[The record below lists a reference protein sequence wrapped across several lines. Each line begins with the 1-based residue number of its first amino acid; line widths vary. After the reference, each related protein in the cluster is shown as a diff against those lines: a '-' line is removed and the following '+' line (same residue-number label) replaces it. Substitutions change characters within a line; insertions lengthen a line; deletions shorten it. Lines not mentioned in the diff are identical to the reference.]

1 MIRGLY
7 TGASGMVVQMQRM
20 DALSNDLANVD
31 LTGYKRDVAVQK
43 AFPSILLRRMSD
55 DGVYKIPIGSLDV
68 APVVGKLGTGVEQN
82 EVYTVFTQGAM
93 KQTDNDFDL
102 AVEGDGFL
110 AVQTS
115 EGERYTRNGSF
126 LIDSEGWLVTKAGE
140 PVLGENGPIKLK
152 KNNFIVDEDGVVWQN
167 RALAMDDGR
176 LVSREENEWEDVERV
191 DRLRVVDFENRRY
204 LRKQGDSLWRATEE
218 SGPPTIPAF
227 DRPKVRQ
234 GFLEGSNVNPVTA
247 MVEMIEVQRIYEAN
261 QRSIQTQ
268 DALAGRLINEVIR
281 A

>member
-1 MIRGLY
+1 
-7 TGASGMVVQMQRM
+7 MVVQMHRL

-31 LTGYKRDVAVQK
+31 LTGYKRDVSVQK
-43 AFPSILLRRMSD
+43 AFPTILLRRMSD
-55 DGVYKIPIGSLDV
+55 DGVYRIPMGSLDV

-82 EVYTVFTQGAM
+82 EVYTVFSQGAM

-102 AVEGDGFL
+102 AIEGDGFI
-110 AVQTS
+110 AVQTVD
-115 EGERYTRNGSF
+115 GERYTRNGSF
-126 LIDSEGWLVTKAGE
+126 LIDSQGWLVTKEGL
-140 PVLGENGPIKLK
+140 PVLGESGPIRLK
-152 KNNFIVDEDGVVWQN
+152 KNNFVVDEDGVVWQN
-167 RALAMDDGR
+167 RTLAGDDGR
-176 LVSREENEWEDVERV
+176 LVSREENEWDDIERV
-191 DRLRVVDFENRRY
+191 DRLRIVDFDNRRY
-204 LRKQGDSLWRATEE
+204 LRKQGDSLWTDTEE
-218 SGPPTIPAF
+218 SGPAWVPVD

-268 DALAGRLINEVIR
+268 DALAGRLINEVMR

>member
-31 LTGYKRDVAVQK
+31 LTGYKRDVAIQK
-43 AFPSILLRRMSD
+43 AFPSILLRRMAD
-55 DGVYKIPIGSLDV
+55 DGVYKIPMGSLDV

-110 AVQTS
+110 AVQTAS
-115 EGERYTRNGSF
+115 GERYTRNGSF
-126 LIDSEGWLVTKAGE
+126 LINSEGWLVNKAGDL
-140 PVLGENGPIKLK
+140 VLGENGPIKLK
-152 KNNFIVDEDGVVWQN
+152 KNNFVVDEDGVVWQN
-167 RALAMDDGR
+167 RALAGDDGR
-176 LVSREENEWEDVERV
+176 LVSQEENEWQDVERV

-204 LRKQGDSLWRATEE
+204 LRKQGDSLWKDTEE
-218 SGPPTIPAF
+218 SGPATVPAF
-227 DRPKVRQ
+227 NRPKVRQ
-234 GFLEGSNVNPVTA
+234 GFLEASNVNPVTA

-261 QRSIQTQ
+261 QKSIQTQ
-268 DALAGRLINEVIR
+268 DALLGRLINEVIR